1 MLLMGIEIL
10 AGMYAL
16 NRLNDYR
23 NKNKQKQAST
33 INEEQ
38 STKQMQ
44 EKDTVLTSN
53 NGQHYLKVSSAGVGL
68 AAVSYFYPTLN
79 ILNLLVISYS
89 TVPIIRDAEHSLIND
104 KSIKN
109 NLLNAMLSVI
119 CLLTGKY
126 FVAAICA
133 WTDHLG
139 GAVLAKAKGQS
150 KRILSDVFAQ
160 QPKHVYLLVEGVEVY
175 TPLEAVKTGDKLI
188 VNTSQV
194 VPIDGEVIEG
204 QAQIDQ
210 HALTGESQPV
220 EKYPGDKVF
229 ASTMVIAGRIV
240 IRVQQTG
247 EETVIAKLAKLVYQ
261 ATEFKSSPQLQ
272 GEIWADKAAR
282 PLFGLF
288 VLAAPFTGIYT
299 AAGVL
304 NSSPGNRV
312 RILLPLEN
320 LHYLNIASHMGILIK
335 DGSVLET
342 LNKIDTV
349 LFDKTGTLTDKSM
362 AVQEI
367 ICFTDYDQNNILTY
381 ACSAESKMSH
391 PIAKAIVQ
399 YAQERGIQPLE
410 FDDTQYA
417 IGSGI
422 TAVIED
428 QVIRIGSPKFIMKD
442 HPELPDAV
450 TTSIDKAEQAGNAI
464 ILVEIN
470 KNIAGGI
477 SIRATV
483 RPEAKQMIEK
493 LKAIGIKNFGI
504 ISGDSRYPTE
514 CLAKELAIE
523 HVFHDVFP
531 EQKASIV
538 ETFKQNGHHVC
549 FVGDG
554 INDAIAMGKA
564 DVSVSLSGA
573 TTIAMDSAQVIL
585 MDSTLNHLTSLFE
598 ISHSLHKDLQKTL
611 GITFFPV
618 ALILGGS
625 LFFNWGILAS
635 IIINNTGLGLGA
647 TYSFRERKIKK
658 RLQP

>member
-1 MLLMGIEIL
+1 MLLMGVEIL
-10 AGMYAL
+10 AGMYAVS
-16 NRLNDYR
+16 RLNDYH
-23 NKNKQKQAST
+23 NKRKQKQANT

-44 EKDTVLTSN
+44 EKDTVLTSSKSR
-53 NGQHYLKVSSAGVGL
+53 HYLKVSSAGVGL
-68 AAVSYFYPTLN
+68 AAVSYFYPALN
-79 ILNLLVISYS
+79 LLNLLVISYS
-89 TVPIIRDAEHSLIND
+89 TVPIIRDAERSLIND

-109 NLLNAMLSVI
+109 NLLNAMLSII

-175 TPLEAVKTGDKLI
+175 TPLETVKTGDKLI

-320 LHYLNIASHMGILIK
+320 LHYLNIASHRGILIK

-362 AVQEI
+362 AVQEV
-367 ICFTDYDQNNILTY
+367 ICFTDYDQNNILIY

-391 PIAKAIVQ
+391 PIANAIVR
-399 YAQERGIQPLE
+399 YAQEKGIQPLE
-410 FDDTQYA
+410 VDDTQYA

-422 TAVIED
+422 TAVID
-428 QVIRIGSPKFIMKD
+428 NQTIRIGSPKFIMKD

-450 TTSIDKAEQAGNAI
+450 IASIDKAEQAGNAI

-470 KNIAGGI
+470 QSIAGGI

-514 CLAKELAIE
+514 CLARELAIE

-538 ETFKQNGHHVC
+538 EAFKQKGHQVC

-658 RLQP
+658 RLKP